1 MSQVPTGSTEFTVGF
16 YNVGLNKNQVNKKG
30 WKIKE
35 RKLKEDIV
43 NAFEKHSL
51 DVLCLCELG
60 ELNDGLGDQL
70 SEGLEGWIWS
80 MIADS
85 AVQPVQIYGDGHYCT
100 IIKAGRVAVKGYKVV
115 QGFHP
120 H

>member
-60 ELNDGLGDQL
+60 ELSDGLSKFTATATIAL
-70 SEGLEGWIWS
+70 SS
-80 MIADS
+80 R
-85 AVQPVQIYGDGHYCT
+85 Q
-100 IIKAGRVAVKGYKVV
+100 VV
-115 QGFHP
+115 LR
-120 H
+120 